1 MSKNIDPQFLESK
14 GFEHYNVLPTPTKVE
29 ASLGIDENGP
39 GDNRYWPNSYVSVVG
54 MIFLSIIKHK
64 TIYLVFFSP
73 M

>member
-1 MSKNIDPQFLESK
+1 M
-14 GFEHYNVLPTPTKVE
+14 LPTPTKVE

-64 TIYLVFFSP
+64 TIYLVFCSP